1 MLLSQPLRIISIAVL
16 LTAGVALAN
25 DSAKQLPLEIPPSLL
40 DTDAAK
46 PAEKAKPEAAKKSA
60 PKTDKVAAREVT
72 AVNLPAAANPA
83 AKPAVQ
89 PAKDLSGLPE
99 MASYKTK
106 AADTLDKIVQKFYP
120 ASPLR
125 TEVLRDALIQNN
137 PMSFPKGNAKSL
149 VIGSTLSIP
158 DQVQLAQKLLQLST
172 DTETPA
178 VAVVKTGSPAPAVAT
193 PAVPAGGGGAAAHS
207 AGHNMALQDP
217 KRQWVRYP

>member
-1 MLLSQPLRIISIAVL
+1 
-16 LTAGVALAN
+16 
-25 DSAKQLPLEIPPSLL
+25 
-40 DTDAAK
+40 
-46 PAEKAKPEAAKKSA
+46 
-60 PKTDKVAAREVT
+60 
-72 AVNLPAAANPA
+72 
-83 AKPAVQ
+83 
-89 PAKDLSGLPE
+89 

-172 DTETPA
+172 DTEIPA

>member
-178 VAVVKTGSPAPAVAT
+178 VAVVKTGSTAPAVAT

>member
-1 MLLSQPLRIISIAVL
+1 MLLSQPLQIISIAVL

-72 AVNLPAAANPA
+72 AVNLPAAA
-83 AKPAVQ
+83 KPAVQ

-106 AADTLDKIVQKFYP
+106 AADTLDKIVQKFFP